1 MQTLETLAAS
11 VADQLEPQRTAAGAP
26 DSAADSAAAA
36 NAEVDGRAAAALMRW
51 VATHGLDGSVF
62 VAGWE
67 IGVLGQRGTDGFG
80 GLLDRVSAAEH
91 AAWNAV
97 ASRRQALSAEELAAL
112 VARLRVAARML
123 TRSAVKG
130 FITGRDQSHRRW
142 LRELRHDLRNPIGA
156 IKNAVALLEET
167 RDQTGTVQRLCTIAG
182 RNASAL
188 ESLVRSRAADDA
200 DPGAVDWAGRAPAV
214 AVVERVTGELIA
226 LAPSLSS
233 RVSVRRAPAQPVD
246 ALALEIALHALL
258 RHVVAAGQSV
268 QLSGGRSR
276 TSHSAESV
284 TLRLSAGTTPGDV
297 APREGQASTAAE
309 GPLVTL
315 ARSAL
320 EGSGGALDAQT
331 GDGGFALALPALAVG
346 EETHDLAGEGKR
358 PNRQPRAL

>member
-11 VADQLEPQRTAAGAP
+11 VADQLEPQRIAIG
-26 DSAADSAAAA
+26 AADGSATVD
-36 NAEVDGRAAAALMRW
+36 AELDRRAAAALMRW
-51 VATHGLDGSVF
+51 VATHGLDGSIF

-67 IGVLGQRGTDGFG
+67 IGIRGQRGTDGFG
-80 GLLDRVSAAEH
+80 GLLDRASAAEH

-97 ASRRQALSAEELAAL
+97 ASQRQTLTAEELAAL

-167 RDQTGTVQRLCTIAG
+167 RDETGTVLRLCTIAG

-200 DPGAVDWAGRAPAV
+200 DPGTLDWAGRASGTE
-214 AVVERVTGELIA
+214 VVDRVIGDLVA
-226 LAPSLSS
+226 LAPSVSS
-233 RVSVRRAPAQPVD
+233 RLAIRRPPAQPVD

-258 RHVVAAGQSV
+258 RHMLAAGHVV
-268 QLSGGRSR
+268 QLSGGRPR
-276 TSHSAESV
+276 TSRGGESM
-284 TLRLSAGTTPGDV
+284 TLRLGAGAMPGDV
-297 APREGQASTAAE
+297 AHPDSQAGATTD
-309 GPLVTL
+309 GPLVAL

-320 EGSGGALDAQT
+320 EGSGGALDAQLS
-331 GDGGFALALPALAVG
+331 DGEFVLALPVLGAR
-346 EETHDLAGEGKR
+346 EESHDLAGEGKR